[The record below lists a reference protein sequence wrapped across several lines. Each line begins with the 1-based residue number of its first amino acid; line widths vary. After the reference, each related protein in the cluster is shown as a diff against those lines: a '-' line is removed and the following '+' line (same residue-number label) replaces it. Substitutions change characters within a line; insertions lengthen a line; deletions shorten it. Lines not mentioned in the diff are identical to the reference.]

1 MCVLTHM
8 HSSGATAQGVQLYD
22 IDMDT
27 AGDGQLAELKK
38 QIPGVKVI
46 CYIRCARTTS
56 LRVAGDSHV
65 QQRGHGHVLLCACF
79 TRRHVQ
85 QPA

>member
-46 CYIRCARTTS
+46 CYIRCGGAHKPR
-56 LRVAGDSHV
+56 
-65 QQRGHGHVLLCACF
+65 
-79 TRRHVQ
+79 
-85 QPA
+85 P